1 PVDLRK
7 NLAERANLFVF
18 HRCCY
23 DLRDKQKHEHRE
35 TMRFSIANPFT
46 EDLAV
51 DLGTVHTF
59 IYGRGRGMVVN
70 EPSLVAND
78 RVSGEVIAVGNE
90 ALEMLGRSPEDVEV
104 AYPMHDGV
112 VADSDLAQE
121 MLKKFVRK
129 ARGGRA
135 RFSRRII

>member
-1 PVDLRK
+1 MNISFG
-7 NLAERANLFVF
+7 NL
-18 HRCCY
+18 
-23 DLRDKQKHEHRE
+23 
-35 TMRFSIANPFT
+35 FT

-59 IYGRGRGMVVN
+59 VYARGRGMVVN
-70 EPSLVAND
+70 EPSLVAVD
-78 RVSGEVIAVGNE
+78 RLTNQVIAVGTE
-90 ALEMLGRSPEDVEV
+90 ALEMLGRSPEDVEI
-104 AYPMHDGV
+104 AYPMQSGV

-135 RFSRRII
+135 RFSRRIIQNGPSGITSVDSPALHRVVERG